1 MSDTTQENTSDTQR
15 LARDLRLLVDDTEAL
30 LRHAVR
36 AHPATRT
43 PISCVRGTRNRAMTT
58 ASAGIPC
65 PHGVQTG
72 GAVCGETVPRRASKA
87 RSRAGLLKA
96 PWSCYTGDAGVR

>member
-36 AHPATRT
+36 DAGEGYAEARVRLEQSLRTARERLTDLEEDVSRRLRAAGQATDAYVHEHPWQA
-43 PISCVRGTRNRAMTT
+43 V
-58 ASAGIPC
+58 
-65 PHGVQTG
+65 GVG
-72 GAVCGETVPRRASKA
+72 
-87 RSRAGLLKA
+87 AGLGLLVGLLI
-96 PWSCYTGDAGVR
+96 SRR

>member
-36 AHPATRT
+36 
-43 PISCVRGTRNRAMTT
+43 
-58 ASAGIPC
+58 
-65 PHGVQTG
+65 
-72 GAVCGETVPRRASKA
+72 
-87 RSRAGLLKA
+87 
-96 PWSCYTGDAGVR
+96 DAGEGYAEARVRLEQSLRTARERLTDLEEEVAQRLRAAGKATDAYVHEHPWRAIGLSAAVGLVIGMLIARR